1 MSFTNSSLR
10 SQIRSNDVDIAAL
23 QTLATNLGDDK
34 QDNVVI
40 STDLTMGDL
49 LATNL
54 SYDDTGSQSY
64 KNVKTEI
71 DSLNSKLNSTTSILT
86 SSIESANQEYNLD
99 DLLSRVVTNK
109 VKLETFVNE
118 LNGAVGDGNS
128 GVVSLMEQVSQ
139 NKADGVAEVSA
150 RGTAVTNLTST
161 VSSNSSLQISDNTAR
176 ETAIALI
183 NSTNTHQYLVEGEGT
198 EPSFSVGGSVPMD
211 DAFGIPVLKAGL
223 LQQIHFLA
231 KTPDNSLTAGH
242 TMTID
247 VEVWNSAGT
256 KISTSSI
263 PFVNKFMVHTFGTAV
278 TLPAQSNIVLKYKS
292 KINTYHDDSR
302 FRLALQVL

>member
-1 MSFTNSSLR
+1 
-10 SQIRSNDVDIAAL
+10 
-23 QTLATNLGDDK
+23 
-34 QDNVVI
+34 
-40 STDLTMGDL
+40 MGNL

-64 KNVKTEI
+64 KNVKTEL
-71 DSLNSKLNSTTSILT
+71 DNLNSKLNSTTSILT

-99 DLLSRVVTNK
+99 DLLARVVTNK

-118 LNGAVGDGNS
+118 LDGAVGDGNS
-128 GVVSLMEQVSQ
+128 GVVDLMEQVAQ
-139 NKADGVAEVSA
+139 NKADNAAEVSA
-150 RGTAVTNLTST
+150 RGTAVTTLTTT
-161 VSSNSSLQISDNTAR
+161 VSSNLSLQISDNSAR
-176 ETAIALI
+176 KAAIALI

-198 EPSFSVGGSVPMD
+198 EPAFSVGGSVSMD
-211 DAFGIPVLKAGL
+211 DNFGFPVMKAGL

-247 VEVWNSAGT
+247 VEVWNSTRT
-256 KISTSSI
+256 KISTYYI
-263 PFVNKFMVHTFGTAV
+263 PFVNKFMVYTFSSAV

-292 KINTYHDDSR
+292 KTGTYDVDSR